1 MSDERPFRRLRRA
14 DRKSEIKSDPSF
26 LQQEASD
33 ELPDLSML
41 AADDTQALEQLAAIP
56 EGVIARP
63 LKITPPEERFP
74 PVALP
79 REPSRPPRPPAAQA
93 AQRPPAARR
102 HRSLNLLT
110 LAMLLGTAAVW
121 AAVAQI
127 WQDPYHWLNPL
138 PPPIVR
144 LYVTATFLPPT
155 ATPDL
160 PPTSEGSLAVP
171 FALVDG
177 VSYRANANPRGCE
190 WASIAGSVEDA
201 SGIGLSGYRVQIVGD
216 GVNAAVFSGTTAA
229 FGAGGFEFSLGN
241 APTAASF
248 LVQLYSAANQPLSD
262 VIVLQTRDTCDEN
275 VALLRFRPNTA
286 P

>member
-14 DRKSEIKSDPSF
+14 DRKSEIKSRPDF
-26 LQQEASD
+26 LQQDAPD

-41 AADDTQALEQLAAIP
+41 AEDDAQAVEQLASIP

-74 PVALP
+74 PTAP
-79 REPSRPPRPPAAQA
+79 PKEPARRPRPPAARA
-93 AQRPPAARR
+93 VQRSTAARG
-102 HRSLNLLT
+102 HLGLNVLT
-110 LAMLLGTAAVW
+110 LALLLGTVGVW

-155 ATPDL
+155 ATPNL
-160 PPTSEGSLAVP
+160 PPTPEGSIVFP
-171 FALVDG
+171 FALVGG
-177 VSYRANANPRGCE
+177 VSYRANDNPRGCE

-201 SGIGLSGYRVQIVGD
+201 DGVGVSGYRVQIVGD
-216 GVNAAVFSGTTAA
+216 GVNAAVFSGTAAA
-229 FGAGGFEFSLGN
+229 FGAGGFEFSLGD
-241 APTAASF
+241 APTEASF

-262 VIVLQTRDTCDEN
+262 VIVVQTRAACDEN